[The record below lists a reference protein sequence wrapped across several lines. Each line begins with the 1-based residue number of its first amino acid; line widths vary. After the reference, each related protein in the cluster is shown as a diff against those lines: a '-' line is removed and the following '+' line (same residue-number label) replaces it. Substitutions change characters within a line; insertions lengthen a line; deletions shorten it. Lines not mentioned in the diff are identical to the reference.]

1 MDLQSK
7 LVPVKNLHVHGEYK
21 YYLVELTF
29 QENKAAL
36 IKHKV
41 TWTNSVSCSSL
52 NVNYVLCI
60 KVKQKWSYV

>member
-7 LVPVKNLHVHGEYK
+7 LDPVKNLHVHVEYK
-21 YYLVELTF
+21 YYLTELTF

-41 TWTNSVSCSSL
+41 T
-52 NVNYVLCI
+52 
-60 KVKQKWSYV
+60 